1 MDKQEFDNKRKNLTT
16 IQKVD
21 FEHFLKSKNDDEIAE
36 IRGVDR
42 STVNKNITNIATA
55 FGIKRDKLINDS
67 GRDVTEKI
75 VHRQKLLKLCLRYIP
90 DEVTKPHIYEESD
103 DDKSNDDPTSVSASI
118 VNTDDRPQPPANPQ
132 NLPTPEPVPEL
143 TTLEFIG
150 RDRNNHG
157 NNIVQNVRDKVRDWI
172 ELRCEDIRFAD
183 GQHRNVKNF
192 HVEISCDPNSKRRMP
207 LIDCV
212 KSHYE
217 QNKTI
222 IKPIALLGKA
232 GAGKTNS
239 LKFLAMH
246 CITGQLFPDLVPF
259 YFKLRTE
266 NWQGTEKSK
275 IFDVIVNSWNPVG
288 VSPEEIEYILDQ
300 GNLLILLDG
309 LDEVSVDYRQQVE
322 KYIDEFILNK
332 YPRNKAIITCRSA
345 SAKRDDSRY
354 LYINIVDLDDVA
366 ITSFIK
372 QYYQEYKDKHYTDRT
387 PNELISAIQDKN
399 KYQIKALA
407 QTPINLT
414 LICNTF
420 FKNGKLADKRYQL
433 YEYAFDVLVHEWNRK
448 KNITSKS
455 NNSFNDFVFYLARQT
470 FKEKKSFSEYK
481 LHQYLSEYL
490 CAKGLQGASDDG
502 SYIRELLYGRITSRS
517 GLLTID
523 DCEYYFRHLTWHEY
537 FVARDV
543 ANRVENGTE
552 DLEKLFMN
560 LGDRQ
565 WREIF
570 LFTVEMLSKPNS
582 FLQQMQDAIDAMI
595 AEYSHLQEI
604 LSSLLKKSQCMSMS
618 RKAKYGEATIR
629 AITIECVLDDYRDTN
644 CANPKSIGNELL
656 IDNQLERMLSVTVKR
671 NFEIEKE
678 TRDGLYIMLDRLV
691 EHQLDI
697 DLPRATDYSKSN
709 NDRLQLHENASKLP
723 HNRSYIIKAIEIAEC
738 LGYHELE
745 NSLKNLE
752 QRIPQSFGT
761 EGDQWDGSEACH
773 LWAEDLRKVMIEHRQ
788 IGHDWQ
794 NPENGMT
801 SEARQAFK
809 DYYNANTI
817 LAECLNLTD
826 PPNASQEMKA
836 KRRANLLLPIA
847 EINRRKN
854 L

>member
-1 MDKQEFDNKRKNLTT
+1 MDWSEFIK
-16 IQKVD
+16 
-21 FEHFLKSKNDDEIAE
+21 E
-36 IRGVDR
+36 
-42 STVNKNITNIATA
+42 TA
-55 FGIKRDKLINDS
+55 
-67 GRDVTEKI
+67 
-75 VHRQKLLKLCLRYIP
+75 RQKLPSEKHRLTFIEIFGDNESQKTDKTMEGHLREIYKRFEEACPKL
-90 DEVTKPHIYEESD
+90 TKPNKGKKEILREYLQDLYAKRDVGEISAR
-103 DDKSNDDPTSVSASI
+103 SPTQ
-118 VNTDDRPQPPANPQ
+118 TNPQ
-132 NLPTPEPVPEL
+132 NIPTLEPIPEL
-143 TTLEFIG
+143 ITLEFIG
-150 RDRNNHG
+150 RNANNHE
-157 NNIVQNVRDKVRDWI
+157 NNILQNVRDKVKDWI

-192 HVEISCDPNSKRRMP
+192 HVEISCDSNSKKRMP

-288 VSPEEIEYILDQ
+288 VSPEEIEYILDK

-309 LDEVSVDYRQQVE
+309 LDEVSMDYRQQVE

-366 ITSFIK
+366 IESFIE
-372 QYYQEYKDKHYTDRT
+372 QYHQEHKDKYYTDRT

-399 KYQIKALA
+399 KSQIKALA

-414 LICNTF
+414 LICKTF

-433 YEYAFDVLVHEWNRK
+433 YEYAFDVLVHEWN
-448 KNITSKS
+448 KNKNFTSKS
-455 NNSFNDFVFYLARQT
+455 NNSFNDFVLYLARQT
-470 FKEKKSFSEYK
+470 FKEKKDFLEYE
-481 LHQYLSEYL
+481 LQRYLNEYL
-490 CAKGLQGASDDG
+490 GINSLQGLSDEEN
-502 SYIRELLYGRITSRS
+502 YTRELLHDQITNRS

-523 DCEYYFRHLTWHEY
+523 HGEYYLGHLTWHEY
-537 FVARDV
+537 FVARDI

-552 DLEKLFMN
+552 DLQKLFMN

-570 LFTVEMLSKPNS
+570 LFTVEMLSEPNS
-582 FLQQMQDAIDAMI
+582 FLQQMQDSIDKTVSGH
-595 AEYSHLQEI
+595 SHLQKI
-604 LSSLLKKSQCMSMS
+604 LVSLLEKSQNFQG
-618 RKAKYGEATIR
+618 KTKYGESAIR
-629 AITIECVLDDYRDTN
+629 ALALEEIIDDYKETINTGLTIDS
-644 CANPKSIGNELL
+644 KLSESELL
-656 IDNQLERMLSVTVKR
+656 FDNQLKRMLRVTIKKSD
-671 NFEIEKE
+671 EISKE
-678 TRDGLYIMLDRLV
+678 LMDGLYIKLDRLIDPL
-691 EHQLDI
+691 LDI
-697 DLPRATDYSKSN
+697 DFPMLPNESMKEN
-709 NDRLQLHENASKLP
+709 NRWQLHGTAKKLP
-723 HNRSYIIKAIEIAEC
+723 PSREYILNAIQFAQE
-738 LGYHELE
+738 LGYKEIKSSLKELE
-745 NSLKNLE
+745 S
-752 QRIPQSFGT
+752 RIPESFGT
-761 EGDQWDGSEACH
+761 DGDQWKGSEDCH
-773 LWAEDLRKVMIEHRQ
+773 IWIEDLRKIMIEHRQ

-794 NPENGMT
+794 NPEMGMT

-809 DYYNANTI
+809 NYYNANTI

-826 PPNASQEMKA
+826 LPNASQKMKA
-836 KRRANLLLPIA
+836 KRRANLLLPIS
-847 EINRRKN
+847 EIERRKN
-854 L
+854 LQIDNSN